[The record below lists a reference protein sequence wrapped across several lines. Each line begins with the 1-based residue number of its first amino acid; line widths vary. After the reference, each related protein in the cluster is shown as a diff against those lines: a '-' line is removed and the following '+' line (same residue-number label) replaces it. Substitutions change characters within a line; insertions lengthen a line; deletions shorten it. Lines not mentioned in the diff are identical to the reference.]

1 MSPNKRLACWLG
13 GVLWMAAASTLG
25 GCASVPPSAATSADN
40 AAMDQSMGD
49 ARNSS
54 REEEPDLWHLLRNA
68 AVDLYDAGLAFNP
81 FLEGPIHIEVTGGR

>member
-1 MSPNKRLACWLG
+1 MSPNKRLVCFLG
-13 GVLWMAAASTLG
+13 GMLWMAVASTLG
-25 GCASVPPSAATSADN
+25 GCASVPPSMATSADN
-40 AAMDQSMGD
+40 AAMAQSMGD

-54 REEEPDLWHLLRNA
+54 QEEPDLWHLLRNA

>member
-1 MSPNKRLACWLG
+1 
-13 GVLWMAAASTLG
+13 MAMASTVG
-25 GCASVPPSAATSADN
+25 GCASVPPSMATSADN
-40 AAMDQSMGD
+40 AAMAQSMGD

-54 REEEPDLWHLLRNA
+54 QEEPDLWHLLRNA

>member
-1 MSPNKRLACWLG
+1 MSPNRRLVCFLG
-13 GVLWMAAASTLG
+13 GMLWMAMASTVG
-25 GCASVPPSAATSADN
+25 GCASVPPSMATSADN
-40 AAMDQSMGD
+40 AAMAQSMGD

-54 REEEPDLWHLLRNA
+54 QEEPDLWHLLRNA